1 MSLPLTANARAVGQT
16 SANATPQMNSPAKAA
31 RAYLASNAD
40 TSIFEDPF
48 GKLVM
53 QFAKGETPSS

>member
-1 MSLPLTANARAVGQT
+1 MSLPLTANARAISQVSQT
-16 SANATPQMNSPAKAA
+16 AMPQVNSPAQAA

-40 TSIFEDPF
+40 SSSSEDPF

-53 QFAKGETPSS
+53 QFARGETPNT